1 MSAPPEPSYYRLKA
15 ADIKPAN
22 CLARRLCDEDR
33 RWCPRVYFEKQ
44 CNRRP
49 VEGDPL
55 CSGCKDVHDRETAL
69 GGTIKRWQGLIT
81 EEPPAP
87 CRMLGTEWAAKCKW
101 RPTVVP
107 VAPVAPVADAAE
119 SCLKVVEGQYYWV
132 EGLRVFDYDQVTEK
146 KTGFVGHLRPDDSI
160 AWDPAVLAA
169 KEAAAE
175 AVKAANLAS
184 ALAAAAAT
192 RAAHVVAAAAAAP
205 PVVWVDRA
213 TVDLE
218 MRVKDETIAA
228 QQAEIAAL
236 KASLQRIRDA
246 VTGDA

>member
-1 MSAPPEPSYYRLKA
+1 
-15 ADIKPAN
+15 
-22 CLARRLCDEDR
+22 
-33 RWCPRVYFEKQ
+33 
-44 CNRRP
+44 
-49 VEGDPL
+49 
-55 CSGCKDVHDRETAL
+55 
-69 GGTIKRWQGLIT
+69 
-81 EEPPAP
+81 
-87 CRMLGTEWAAKCKW
+87 MLGTEWAAKCKW

-192 RAAHVVAAAAAAP
+192 RAAHVVGAAAAAP

>member
-33 RWCPRVYFEKQ
+33 RWSPLVYFEKQ

-49 VEGDPL
+49 VAVEGEGL

-81 EEPPAP
+81 EEPLAH
-87 CRMLGTEWAAKCKW
+87 CRMLGTARTARYTWIG
-101 RPTVVP
+101 
-107 VAPVAPVADAAE
+107 APVAPVADATAE

-184 ALAAAAAT
+184 ALAAAAAA
-192 RAAHVVAAAAAAP
+192 RAAHVVAAAAAAS

-236 KASLQRIRDA
+236 KASLQLVRDA
-246 VTGDA
+246 VGGLTGA